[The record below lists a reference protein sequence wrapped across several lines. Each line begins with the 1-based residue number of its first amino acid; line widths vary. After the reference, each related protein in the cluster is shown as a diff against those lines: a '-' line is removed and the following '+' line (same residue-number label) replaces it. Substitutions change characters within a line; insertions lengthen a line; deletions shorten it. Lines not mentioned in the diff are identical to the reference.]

1 MATSVLVGKATFK
14 ASEILEETKK
24 EKGRKL
30 ETMEAVKL
38 VAPVYIPSIVMGAS
52 TIACILGANVLNRHH
67 QAALTSAYAFVD
79 QSFKEYKAKVTE
91 LYGEEADQAVEEAI
105 EQDHVSGEN
114 DLQLFYDEFSD
125 RYFESTPYR
134 VQRAEYELNRN
145 MLKRDYA
152 YLNEWY
158 EELDLDIVENGYALG
173 WSTFQCMEMYWQPWI
188 DFDHYSFTTEDGRE
202 CMGLCII
209 QQPILDFEDYC

>member
-1 MATSVLVGKATFK
+1 
-14 ASEILEETKK
+14 
-24 EKGRKL
+24 
-30 ETMEAVKL
+30 MEALKL
-38 VAPVYIPSIVMGAS
+38 AAPSYIAPVLTGVG
-52 TIACILGANVLNRHH
+52 TIACLFGANVLNQKQ
-67 QAALTSAYAFVD
+67 QASLISAYAFVD
-79 QSFKEYKAKVTE
+79 QSFKEYREKVNE

-105 EQDHVSGEN
+105 EHDHITGEHS
-114 DLQLFYDEFSD
+114 LQLFYDEFSN

-158 EELDLDIVENGYALG
+158 EELDLDVVENGYALG

-188 DFDHYSFTTEDGRE
+188 DFDHYSFVTEDGRE